1 MIYITGSKMT
11 KEEILSK
18 LEAIDKKCSH
28 WKSSQDGSYEM
39 ALHNNGY
46 FKLIQQLKQLS
57 TPTTVNLI

>member
-1 MIYITGSKMT
+1 MT